1 MLDGTNEGNIKTK
14 TSKEAKRLIENLVSS
29 NNTKNSDMHMKKL
42 ATMVTR
48 SLRSRPK
55 FVLYMKSR
63 GWNRL

>member
-1 MLDGTNEGNIKTK
+1 MLDRTNEGNIKTK
-14 TSKEAKRLIENLVSS
+14 TSKEAMRLIKNLVSS
-29 NNTKNSDMHMKKL
+29 NNTKTADMHMKKL